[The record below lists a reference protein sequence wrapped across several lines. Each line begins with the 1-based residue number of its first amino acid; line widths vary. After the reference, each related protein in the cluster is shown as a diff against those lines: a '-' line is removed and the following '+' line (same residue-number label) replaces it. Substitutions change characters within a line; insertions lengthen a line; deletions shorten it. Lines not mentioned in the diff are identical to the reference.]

1 MKITHT
7 LCRVTCPE
15 LAYFTRK
22 GREVQVKA
30 QEATAAIKAAWNAVD
45 ALMDDT
51 LAVTID
57 RIVAQVHVSN
67 VSDLDHVPGRLEIS
81 DRGAGAGNYPYE
93 AHKTLDGVRFFT
105 LLTQEEYEGLQC
117 TSTTIRD

>member
-1 MKITHT
+1 MS
-7 LCRVTCPE
+7 
-15 LAYFTRK
+15 
-22 GREVQVKA
+22 KA

-81 DRGAGAGNYPYE
+81 DRGAGNYPYE

>member
-1 MKITHT
+1 MS
-7 LCRVTCPE
+7 
-15 LAYFTRK
+15 
-22 GREVQVKA
+22 KA

-81 DRGAGAGNYPYE
+81 YRDRGAGNYPYE

-117 TSTTIRD
+117 ISTTIRD

>member
-1 MKITHT
+1 M
-7 LCRVTCPE
+7 
-15 LAYFTRK
+15 
-22 GREVQVKA
+22 KA

-51 LAVTID
+51 LVVIID
-57 RIVAQVHVSN
+57 RIIAEVHVSN

-81 DRGAGAGNYPYE
+81 DRGAGNYPYE

-105 LLTQEEYEGLQC
+105 LLTQEEYEGLC
-117 TSTTIRD
+117 TSTTTPS